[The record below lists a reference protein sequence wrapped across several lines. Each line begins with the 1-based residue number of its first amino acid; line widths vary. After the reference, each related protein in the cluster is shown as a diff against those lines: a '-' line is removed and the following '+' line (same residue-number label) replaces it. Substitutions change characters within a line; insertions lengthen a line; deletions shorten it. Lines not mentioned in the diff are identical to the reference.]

1 MFFLTPI
8 MYSRKLLD
16 DKQLGWMVDV
26 NPIYWILE
34 LTRTPAADGPHAD
47 RPDVRGR
54 GRRRRRA
61 RRAGHRHGGVASE
74 TGHLPSLGRPAAFLE
89 SGRDCCNA
97 EQALMPK
104 IEVTNASIA
113 FTVRQSQKVT
123 LKEYVVKGLFRQSL
137 NPAMTIHALSDFSLS
152 AADGDRIGIIGHNGA
167 GKTTLLKMLA
177 GIYPPTEGSCSVEGR
192 ICSLFDITLG
202 FEQDATGWENI
213 TYRAYLQGETPA
225 TLRAKIDDIGAFSE
239 LGDFLTLPVRN
250 YSAGMRMRLAFAI
263 ATATDPEILLI
274 DEVLAVGDM
283 AFQMKARAA
292 CAS

>member
-1 MFFLTPI
+1 
-8 MYSRKLLD
+8 
-16 DKQLGWMVDV
+16 
-26 NPIYWILE
+26 
-34 LTRTPAADGPHAD
+34 
-47 RPDVRGR
+47 
-54 GRRRRRA
+54 
-61 RRAGHRHGGVASE
+61 
-74 TGHLPSLGRPAAFLE
+74 
-89 SGRDCCNA
+89 
-97 EQALMPK
+97 
-104 IEVTNASIA
+104 
-113 FTVRQSQKVT
+113 
-123 LKEYVVKGLFRQSL
+123 LFRQSL
-137 NPAMTIHALSDFSLS
+137 NPAMTIHALSDFSLT

-177 GIYPPTEGSCSVEGR
+177 GIYPPTEGTCVVEGR

-263 ATATDPEILLI
+263 ATSTNPEILLI

-283 AFQMKARAA
+283 AFQIKARARMRELMS
-292 CAS
+292 ASRLMVVVSHDLNTIKETCNRVFWMKHGKIVRQGVTEEVIQAYTDSVSEHGKKKKAA

>member
-1 MFFLTPI
+1 
-8 MYSRKLLD
+8 
-16 DKQLGWMVDV
+16 
-26 NPIYWILE
+26 
-34 LTRTPAADGPHAD
+34 
-47 RPDVRGR
+47 
-54 GRRRRRA
+54 
-61 RRAGHRHGGVASE
+61 
-74 TGHLPSLGRPAAFLE
+74 
-89 SGRDCCNA
+89 
-97 EQALMPK
+97 MPK

-283 AFQMKARAA
+283 AFQMKARARMRELMSTSRLMVVVSHDLHTIKETCNHVLWMKHGKIEKQGSTEEIVQA
-292 CAS
+292 YADSVGGQIKKPKAA